1 MDVFKDSHSD
11 SKWVILVRYL
21 QAGRDIRTRQTSS
34 QTANMFQFKYFAL
47 LGGGIQ
53 TLGGLDKLL
62 AGGEIR
68 LNNSIDLIDVIEPFW
83 FPNADG

>member
-1 MDVFKDSHSD
+1 
-11 SKWVILVRYL
+11 
-21 QAGRDIRTRQTSS
+21 
-34 QTANMFQFKYFAL
+34 MFQFKYFAL

-68 LNNSIDLIDVIEPFW
+68 LNNSIDLIDVIEPF
-83 FPNADG
+83 